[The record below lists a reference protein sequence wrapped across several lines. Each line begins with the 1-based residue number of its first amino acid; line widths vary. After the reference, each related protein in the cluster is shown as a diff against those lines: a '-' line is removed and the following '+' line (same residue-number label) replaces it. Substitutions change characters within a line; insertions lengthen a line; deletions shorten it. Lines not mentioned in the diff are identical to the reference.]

1 MKENMYYVSYDIS
14 VDDTRS
20 SVVQILKDAGFTRIQ
35 KSVFCGK
42 ISPQQKKDITEKIK
56 MVINESD
63 SFYMFVACQQ
73 CFGKVTIIG
82 RGFDKEYVSDE
93 KAADVL

>member
-1 MKENMYYVSYDIS
+1 MKESMYYVTYDVS
-14 VDDTRS
+14 DDDTRS
-20 SVVQILKDAGFTRIQ
+20 SVIQVLKDAGFTRIQ

-42 ISPQQKKDITEKIK
+42 ISPQQKKDIIEKIK
-56 MVINESD
+56 MVINELD

-82 RGFDKEYVSDE
+82 KGFDKEYVSDE
-93 KAADVL
+93 KPADVL